1 MAKYGWLHMVRDKD
15 MIWGKVGRVLQLFLL
30 KLTKIHYPKPLDV
43 VCCSPGCSYQSH
55 KEATIS
61 DSVGGRVEGNF
72 NQVFNS
78 VDKSS
83 KSPLVNGTF
92 EYSTY
97 ATMGVL
103 KAAEEAHQVADLGK
117 CLGLTFRA
125 NEAKFLQKLIEVE
138 VFEDEGKFIAL
149 S

>member
-1 MAKYGWLHMVRDKD
+1 MWCAAVPA
-15 MIWGKVGRVLQLFLL
+15 V
-30 KLTKIHYPKPLDV
+30 LTKVIRRLRF
-43 VCCSPGCSYQSH
+43 Q
-55 KEATIS
+55 I
-61 DSVGGRVEGNF
+61 
-72 NQVFNS
+72 QVFNS

-138 VFEDEGKFIAL
+138 VFEAEGKSIAL